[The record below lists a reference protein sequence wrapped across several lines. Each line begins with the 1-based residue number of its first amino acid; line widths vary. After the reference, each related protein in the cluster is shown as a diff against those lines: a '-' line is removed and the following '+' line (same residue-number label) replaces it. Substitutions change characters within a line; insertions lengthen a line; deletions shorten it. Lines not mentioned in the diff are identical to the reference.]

1 MYLVLHIKY
10 TQKTPRKLHLKDK
23 TKDGQKPSWWVN
35 DARAA
40 NELLFKFFSSSVL
53 LKVTGYFLF
62 SFFF

>member
-10 TQKTPRKLHLKDK
+10 TQRTLRKFHLKDK
-23 TKDGQKPSWWVN
+23 TKDEQKTSWWVN
-35 DARAA
+35 DSRAE

-62 SFFF
+62 S